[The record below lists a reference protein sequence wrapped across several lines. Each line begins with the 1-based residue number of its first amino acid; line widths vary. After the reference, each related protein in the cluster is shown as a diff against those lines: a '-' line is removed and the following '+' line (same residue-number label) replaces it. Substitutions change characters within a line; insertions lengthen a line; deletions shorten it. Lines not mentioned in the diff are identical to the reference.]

1 MTQSIFLVKL
11 SQISWIR
18 KQTSFFRDTSF
29 YKSVKASE
37 ESQSKTATEFDQ
49 KSTNQSNDDR
59 SDLESN
65 LNDQDLKA
73 FNDRSSPYDTK
84 FRKYDLPSIE
94 IIENLYEPLSISKKC
109 HYLDTNL
116 QFYLCERKNQ
126 ITDCKDYM
134 RLFEDICQLNILTEL
149 WKVSK
154 GYEVPPISIKTTE
167 PQPHLISDFLGKR
180 QYDHF
185 FDQGL
190 DIQTK
195 TEESSTQQKKNADD
209 INTVPRNDQIKN
221 MNEKGKWI
229 KIIQINKDTILI
241 QKASNGFSMNLENK
255 IGIKNLVKIL
265 KEF

>member
-1 MTQSIFLVKL
+1 MIKKVLINL
-11 SQISWIR
+11 II
-18 KQTSFFRDTSF
+18 
-29 YKSVKASE
+29 
-37 ESQSKTATEFDQ
+37 
-49 KSTNQSNDDR
+49 DDR

-94 IIENLYEPLSISKKC
+94 IIENLYEPLSISKKFD
-109 HYLDTNL
+109 YLDTNL

-126 ITDCKDYM
+126 ITDCKDYV

-221 MNEKGKWI
+221 MNETGKWI